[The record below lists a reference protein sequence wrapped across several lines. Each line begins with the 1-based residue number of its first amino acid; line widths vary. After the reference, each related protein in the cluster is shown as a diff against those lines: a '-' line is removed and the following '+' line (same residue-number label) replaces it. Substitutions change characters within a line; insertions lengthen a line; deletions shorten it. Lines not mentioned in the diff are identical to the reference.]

1 MLLVTSNWK
10 LKMATVTINSRSR
23 SIKGFSDDVT
33 SFSVGALAD
42 KIAARSKLNSN
53 RIRLT
58 YKRENSQVPL
68 DTSKSLTDYFGPQ
81 ELLGGI
87 EIFAKDLG
95 PQIGYQ
101 TVFILEYLGP
111 IAIQALIHTYFVHI
125 KGVPQTQTQNLA
137 YYLVVLH
144 FLKRELETL
153 FVHRFS
159 NATMPLFNLFK
170 NSVHYWILSG
180 FNLAYFTYSQDA
192 FQLAA
197 AGPVKKFFY
206 HVNSYPPFVNYALV
220 GLWLFAQTS
229 NLITHIKLAGLR
241 TTDSKAYVIPKGY
254 GFDLLVCPNYFFE
267 SLGWFTFSLLVGN
280 WSSWVFFE
288 VGTGQMYIWAVARRK
303 KYLKTFGDDFKKL
316 KRAVYIPYLW

>member
-1 MLLVTSNWK
+1 
-10 LKMATVTINSRSR
+10 MATVNINSRSK
-23 SIKGFSDDVT
+23 SIRGFSEDV
-33 SFSVGALAD
+33 SSLLVSALID
-42 KIAARSKLNSN
+42 KVASKSKLSSD

-58 YKRENSQVPL
+58 HKTEKGQVPF
-68 DTSKSLTDYFGPQ
+68 DSNKSLSDYFSQ
-81 ELLGGI
+81 QQLLAGI
-87 EIFAKDLG
+87 EVYAKDLG
-95 PQIGYQ
+95 PQIDYQ
-101 TVFILEYLGP
+101 TVFLLEYFGP
-111 IAIQALIHTYFVHI
+111 IAIQVLIRTYLVNV

-137 YYLVVLH
+137 YYLVLLH

-170 NSVHYWILSG
+170 NSSHYWLLSG
-180 FNLAYFTYSQDA
+180 FNLAFFIYAQNPV
-192 FQLAA
+192 QLAS
-197 AGPVKKFFY
+197 AGPIQKFIF
-206 HVNSYPPFVNYALV
+206 HVNSFSSSINYLLV
-220 GLWLFAQTS
+220 AAWVFAETS

-267 SLGWFTFSLLVGN
+267 SLGWFIFSILVGN
-280 WSSWVFFE
+280 WSAWVFFA

-316 KRAVYIPYLW
+316 KRAVYIPFLW